1 MTAPAKVNLK
11 IYQGATFKQ
20 VFRWESETKVY
31 AAISAVAKSAPVRI
45 TLADPLQVPP
55 LGWRAWVVGVLGMK
69 ELNNT
74 EDNYYQVT
82 NNTGGVVEINS
93 VNASQFGTYTTGG
106 HLVYNLPVPLS
117 NYTSGRLQI
126 RKKITDTE
134 PVLTLTTENGGIV
147 LDAQNHQ
154 LLVVITATQT
164 ALLDFTSAVYD
175 LELVDFQGG
184 VVRFAQGS
192 LLLSDEVT
200 R

>member
-117 NYTSGRLQI
+117 NYTGGRLQI

-154 LLVVITATQT
+154 LLVVITANQT